1 MQENLIKNMVRVGIV
16 TVVDKTKRRA
26 RVHFPDINIVSDF
39 LYVLKTQ
46 PSIPEKN
53 IPQQT
58 ESAESHTHGLKI
70 TSWIPSVNDRVLCLF
85 IPCEGGDGFI
95 LGGI

>member
-16 TVVDKTKRRA
+16 TDVDKPNRKA
-26 RVHFPDINIVSDF
+26 RVHFPDMNIVSDF
-39 LYVLKTQ
+39 LYIIKS
-46 PSIPEKN
+46 PPFIPEKDV
-53 IPQQT
+53 PQST
-58 ESAESHTHGLKI
+58 ELAEAHKHDVIIRPYL
-70 TSWIPSVNDRVLCLF
+70 PDVNDKVLCLF